1 MRIIIIII
9 IKIQSRDTKSSNIF
23 EETSQ
28 LNFTKQK
35 HNFLCI
41 CPRAQWLGEG
51 VSSLVYCREGCNEKQ
66 VTMNMMDPRRISEC
80 FTSQQ
85 DTKQFRHFFLK
96 ILQKQLPTSSY
107 FGHFRHV
114 WSLPSKTITCG
125 NLNIFQHAKNELH
138 P

>member
-9 IKIQSRDTKSSNIF
+9 IKSDTKSSYIF

-66 VTMNMMDPRRISEC
+66 VTMSMMYPRRISEC

-114 WSLPSKTITCG
+114 WSLPSKTIMPTCG